1 MDNSKVSRSGE
12 GSGLRTTPK
21 DFFLNLGWLVAL
33 YASVISLVNLL
44 FATINDVFPDQLN
57 GSYYSGY
64 SAGIRAAIATLI
76 VFFPVYVI
84 ITRYLRKTFVKEPG
98 RRELWVRRWLVYL
111 TLFLSSLAVIVD
123 VIVLINSFLGGELS
137 TRVLLKVLALLIVVG
152 AVFGYYFY
160 DLRDE
165 SFSSRTGN
173 YFAWGATILVIASL
187 VWSFSVIGSPMSE
200 RQRRFDDQRVNDL
213 VQIQYQIIN
222 YWQLKGQLPTDIA
235 QLTDPISGFKAPLDP
250 ESDNAYE
257 FVKTGAKA
265 FQLCAKF
272 DLPSRESDVSR
283 YGYGPNENWKH
294 GVGRTCFDRSIDD
307 ELYPVKPASGVTR
320 PVPAM

>member
-1 MDNSKVSRSGE
+1 
-12 GSGLRTTPK
+12 
-21 DFFLNLGWLVAL
+21 
-33 YASVISLVNLL
+33 
-44 FATINDVFPDQLN
+44 
-57 GSYYSGY
+57 
-64 SAGIRAAIATLI
+64 
-76 VFFPVYVI
+76 
-84 ITRYLRKTFVKEPG
+84 
-98 RRELWVRRWLVYL
+98 
-111 TLFLSSLAVIVD
+111 VIVD